1 MNSDGHRSARET
13 WQRFRSA
20 AATFLASAD
29 GHRARWWF
37 ILLITLQLSVN
48 GLNVVN
54 SYVGRDFISAIEDKL
69 TPLFIRQAW
78 LYAGVF
84 VLSTIVAVFYRFT
97 EERLALLWRDWQT
110 RQVLE
115 RYLKHRTFYQLQ
127 ESNALENPDQRIAED
142 IRAFTTTTL
151 SFLLMTLN
159 ASFTVIA
166 FAGVLW
172 TISPRLFV
180 FAVCYAVAGST
191 VTVLLGKR
199 LVGLND
205 KQLDKEA
212 TFRSELMH
220 VHEHAESLALLDRE
234 EQLREQLHERLR
246 DLVRNAR
253 TIITVNRNLG
263 FFTTGYN
270 YFIQIIPA
278 LIVAPFFIKG
288 EVAFGV
294 ITQSAMAFAQL
305 MGAFS
310 LIVTQFQSISTYA
323 AVVSRLDRLVNAID
337 DTCSPQTSPIQLRY
351 EPHHIIYEHLT
362 LRDADGTILVND
374 LSATIPRGARV
385 LIASSSGHAK
395 QALFK
400 ATAGLSCKGHG
411 TIVRPGHEAIMFL
424 PERPYLPTG
433 SLRSLLLS
441 LRHSDASRDTEV
453 NALLSAL
460 ALDHIVERAGG
471 LDVERD
477 WNGLLNLSD
486 QAMLSVARVLLAR
499 PEFVFV
505 DRLTVTFDATQSERV
520 LAILAEREMS
530 VLVLGKP
537 GDTTMPYSAT
547 LTLNPDGTWNWQDQR
562 LDQAPIV
569 TTT

>member
-1 MNSDGHRSARET
+1 MNHNGHRSARET

-20 AATFLASAD
+20 ARTFLASAD
-29 GHRARWWF
+29 GRQARWWF
-37 ILLITLQLSVN
+37 ALLVTLLLGVN
-48 GLNVVN
+48 GLNVIN
-54 SYVGRDFISAIEDKL
+54 SYVGRDFISAIENKN
-69 TPLFIRQAW
+69 TSRFILQAW

-84 VLSTIVAVFYRFT
+84 MLSTLVAVFYRFA

-110 RQVLE
+110 RQVLD
-115 RYLKHRTFYQLQ
+115 RYLRDRTFYQLH
-127 ESNALENPDQRIAED
+127 ESGALENPDQRIAED

-159 ASFTVIA
+159 ASFTVLA

-180 FAVCYAVAGST
+180 FAVCYALAGSAF
-191 VTVLLGKR
+191 TVLLGKR

-212 TFRSELMH
+212 NFRAELMH
-220 VHEHAESLALLDRE
+220 VREHAESLALLDRE
-234 EQLREQLHERLR
+234 DQLRGRLHERLR

-253 TIITVNRNLG
+253 NITVVNRNLG

-278 LIVAPFFIKG
+278 LIVAPFFIRG
-288 EVAFGV
+288 EVEFGV

-323 AVVSRLDRLVNAID
+323 AVVTRLDKLVNAID
-337 DTCSPQTSPIQLRY
+337 DTCSPQNSPIQVRY
-351 EPHHIIYEHLT
+351 EPHQISYQNLT
-362 LRDADGTILVND
+362 LQSADGTLFVKD
-374 LSATIPRGARV
+374 LNLTIPRGSRV
-385 LIASSSGHAK
+385 LVASTSGHAK

-400 ATAGLSCKGHG
+400 ATAGLSCDGSG
-411 TIVRPGHEAIMFL
+411 VIVRPEPESMMFL
-424 PERPYLPTG
+424 PERPYLPAG
-433 SLRSLLLS
+433 SLRSLLL
-441 LRHSDASRDTEV
+441 LLGHSDASRDAEV
-453 NALLSAL
+453 RTMLSIL
-460 ALDHIVERAGG
+460 GIEHVIDQAGG
-471 LDVERD
+471 LDSERD
-477 WNGLLNLSD
+477 WNGLLSLSD
-486 QAMLSVARVLLAR
+486 QAMLAVARVMLAA

-505 DRLTVTFDATQSERV
+505 DRLTVTFDSAQGERV
-520 LAILAEREMS
+520 LSILAERQMT

-537 GDTTMPYSAT
+537 GDTTMPYDAT
-547 LTLNPDGTWNWQDQR
+547 LTIERDGSWSWSSTQER
-562 LDQAPIV
+562 
-569 TTT
+569 